1 VLIYPGALHS
11 RKSFLPGLK
20 AEYDA
25 RPQRQVILH
34 VGRGVWKLGPDPTR
48 LQGAEPH
55 MLGESPIQT
64 APDFEREAVCAR
76 NGRGIAYKQAVESV
90 GFRTP
95 SLHASSAV
103 AS

>member
-1 VLIYPGALHS
+1 
-11 RKSFLPGLK
+11 
-20 AEYDA
+20 
-25 RPQRQVILH
+25 
-34 VGRGVWKLGPDPTR
+34 
-48 LQGAEPH
+48 

-76 NGRGIAYKQAVESV
+76 NGRGIAYEQAVESV